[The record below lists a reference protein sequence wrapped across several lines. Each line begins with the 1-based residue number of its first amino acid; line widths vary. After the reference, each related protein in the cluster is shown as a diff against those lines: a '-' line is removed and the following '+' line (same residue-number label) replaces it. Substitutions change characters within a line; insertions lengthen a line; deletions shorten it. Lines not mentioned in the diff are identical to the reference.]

1 MFCRSGEVYTGL
13 LHCSGSLVGN
23 LLVRAG
29 ILLCSLLFLQLLDNK
44 HMAGAHYVII
54 WVCIIYWKAH
64 SQADL
69 LLPGSFPQ
77 RKALPTFRRLQLL
90 FRAVRRRTWGVS
102 LIRSMR
108 HTPMPPRQLESL
120 SCQLWPHSALSL
132 AFPPLS
138 SVWSTAIRPH
148 LTWLSERPVFSL
160 SPCFSWSTATNQP
173 LTPTPQNVP
182 FPKVSYLTILL
193 QIIHQSWVKNL
204 KKKITVI
211 VCVCLLDIPSAYIT
225 MPQPDFSSY
234 PPLHFQVCTSKQLS
248 SVCFI
253 LQTLGHHF
261 FYLLNYI
268 YLYLSLLIEKA
279 PQSPLCSLIHWL
291 SVAILWHSVW
301 GFWVE
306 GYDLL
311 IWGFPTAPGPFPK
324 QNWVWVRRVR
334 DMGSGEES

>member
-211 VCVCLLDIPSAYIT
+211 VCVCVYSISQALTLLCPNLT
-225 MPQPDFSSY
+225 
-234 PPLHFQVCTSKQLS
+234 
-248 SVCFI
+248 
-253 LQTLGHHF
+253 
-261 FYLLNYI
+261 
-268 YLYLSLLIEKA
+268 SLLI
-279 PQSPLCSLIHWL
+279 HL
-291 SVAILWHSVW
+291 STSKSVPPNSSA
-301 GFWVE
+301 VCAL
-306 GYDLL
+306 YCRLL
-311 IWGFPTAPGPFPK
+311 DTIFSTY
-324 QNWVWVRRVR
+324 
-334 DMGSGEES
+334 